1 MDKVKK
7 AIDKE
12 IESIACSEIN
22 QQNVDTLGK
31 LIDMKKDIA
40 DSEYYDTVREAMEM
54 RYYDDDDMYGAR
66 RRDSRGRYMEGRD
79 GMRGSMPRRGG
90 YGHHMPMEYFDRMM
104 DGYEDYT
111 EGMERYHRSG
121 NYGDHDTGMESLE
134 YMLDGI
140 VGFVEHLQNNMETPE
155 EVELI
160 KKYVKKIKDM

>member
-104 DGYEDYT
+104 DGI
-111 EGMERYHRSG
+111 EGYMEGREEYNRG
-121 NYGDHDTGMESLE
+121 NYNGKGQSVESLE
-134 YMLDGI
+134 RMLEGI
-140 VGFVEHLQNNMETPE
+140 VAFVEEIQNDPE
-155 EVELI
+155 QHEEKEVVNHYI
-160 KKYVKKIKDM
+160 KKLKEM